1 MQQARSQL
9 HSLVFLA
16 SILWQRCYARLL
28 SQQSVLRA
36 IIPAMLVMLVIVSL
50 HMQGPFP
57 WP

>member
-16 SILWQRCYARLL
+16 SILWQRCYARLF

-50 HMQGPFP
+50 HMRGPFP